1 MRESGLPAMGPSS
14 TPENFAMNTHPR
26 IALIGEC
33 MIELQ
38 HRADGSL
45 HQSFGGDTLNTAV
58 YLRRELGD
66 AGSVDYVTALG
77 DDSFSDA
84 MCEHWHA
91 EGLGLG
97 RVQRLP
103 GRLPGLYCIQTDAQG
118 ERKFLYWRN
127 EAAVRDC
134 FTTPAAEPVLAALPG
149 YDVVYFSGITLAVLG
164 DIGRERL
171 LQALIE
177 ARQRGAKVVFDNNYR
192 PRLWADVQTAREAYR
207 RVLAAVD
214 IALFTEDDER
224 ALFGYEDSE
233 QVFAAYPSI
242 AEVVLKRGADACLI
256 RCAGERFAVPA
267 LKVEKVVDTTAAGD
281 SFSAAYLASRLNG
294 GSPQD
299 AALAGPRLASRG
311 SQVGAQPGTLRVPE
325 TDAER
330 PVRHSH
336 AERGNDRMWELACLR

>member
-1 MRESGLPAMGPSS
+1 MYSKCGRGLAPDEAISPTETAAM
-14 TPENFAMNTHPR
+14 TTQPR

-45 HQSFGGDTLNTAV
+45 HQSFGGDTLNAAV

-66 AGSVDYVTALG
+66 LGSVDYVTALG

-84 MCEHWHA
+84 MCAQWQA

-103 GRLPGLYCIQTDAQG
+103 GRLPGLYCIQTDANG

-134 FTTPAAEPVLAALPG
+134 FTTAAAEPILAALPG

-164 DIGRERL
+164 VVGRERL
-171 LQALIE
+171 LQTLVE
-177 ARQRGAKVVFDNNYR
+177 TRRRGGKVVFDNNYR
-192 PRLWADVQTAREAYR
+192 PRLWADVATAREAYR
-207 RVLAAVD
+207 RVLAEVD
-214 IALFTEDDER
+214 IALLTEDDER
-224 ALFGYEDSE
+224 GLFGYEDSE

-281 SFSAAYLASRLNG
+281 SFSAAYLASRLKG
-294 GSPQD
+294 GSPAE
-299 AALAGPRLASRG
+299 AALAGHRLASRVI
-311 SQVGAQPGTLRVPE
+311 QVPGALIPR
-325 TDAER
+325 
-330 PVRHSH
+330 
-336 AERGNDRMWELACLR
+336 